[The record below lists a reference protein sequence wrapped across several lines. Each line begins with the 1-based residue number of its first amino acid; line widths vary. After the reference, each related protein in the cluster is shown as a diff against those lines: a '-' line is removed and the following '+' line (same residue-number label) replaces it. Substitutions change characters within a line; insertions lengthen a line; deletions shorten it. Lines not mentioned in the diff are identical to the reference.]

1 MDNVLAIVALTSTG
15 GLVAAM
21 WIRKI
26 LLRRRAFREFA
37 AARGFEF
44 VGTIPSDGRTPY
56 KRIQRVAQ
64 AVLLTNL
71 VQGQWNG
78 VPISVFDMPW
88 FRRGS
93 KLTTVLV
100 VVEDTLRR
108 GPLAEGVL
116 AARPDTLIDMD
127 LDILIVTPRRLLD
140 APELPEWLTFAT
152 TLAKAM
158 ERDFKESLV
167 T

>member
-1 MDNVLAIVALTSTG
+1 MDNVLAIVALTSAG

-26 LLRRRAFREFA
+26 LLRRRAFQEFA
-37 AARGFEF
+37 AEKRFEF
-44 VGTIPSDGRTPY
+44 VGTIPSDGRVPY

-71 VQGQWNG
+71 VEGQWDG
-78 VPISVFDMPW
+78 LPVRVFDMPW
-88 FRRGS
+88 RRRGA

-108 GPLAEGVL
+108 GALAEGVL
-116 AARPDTLIDMD
+116 AARPDAMIDID
-127 LDILIVTPRRLLD
+127 LDILIVTPARLLD
-140 APELPEWLTFAT
+140 ASELAEWLTFAT
-152 TLAKAM
+152 ALAKAM
-158 ERDFKESLV
+158 ERDFKQSLV
-167 T
+167 S